1 MTPREELEALRRL
14 AELEAKA
21 RGQAKREPAPDPSK
35 GGGTLSIGPFDT
47 KIKTSEGVDRFLS
60 GVGKGMSDL
69 VLGARQMLGNAP
81 QADVDAVKRRD
92 APLMDTTA
100 GSVGNVAGKIAVGL
114 PAAFIPGANTLAGA
128 AVIGGAQGLLEPTAT
143 GESTLQNVALGA
155 AGGAGGVLA
164 GRALAAGYQ
173 GAKGLVEPFVQGG
186 QQKIAG
192 RVLNRFA
199 ADPAALAAA
208 KGGKTATGASP
219 TLAEAT
225 KDPGIAA
232 LQRALEQQDPQIAAA
247 LASRYA
253 ENNAARVGVLQDLAG
268 DQAKRAAAVAARD
281 DAAGEMYRAATQANY
296 TVDSKLAELLQRPVV
311 KQAMQRAEALAKNQG
326 RPFAFDV
333 TPSNPFSG
341 VGISTNNSRQITG
354 QGLQDLK
361 MALDEMLSDPASGF
375 TGKAGDAVKSLR
387 GQIVDWMEKANP
399 DFKAARQ
406 AYAAQ
411 SRPINQMDVGER
423 LLEKTTGA
431 IRDMGGNPRL
441 QANSFARA
449 LNDEQGLVRKATG
462 FKGVNAIADVLDA
475 DQIRALNAVRG
486 ELELGANLASAANG
500 AGSQTAKSLASQ
512 NLLRQ
517 LIGPTGMPQSWAE
530 SAMLQTALRPVQF
543 AMQAA
548 EPKIQN
554 QLLEAFLNPAKAQ
567 QLIKAAEVKALDPRL
582 AQFIPL
588 LQQAATQSVPA
599 AAVSR

>member
-14 AELEAKA
+14 AELEAKS
-21 RGQAKREPAPDPSK
+21 RGQAKREPATDPSK
-35 GGGTLSIGPFDT
+35 GGGTLSLGPFDT
-47 KIKTSEGVDRFLS
+47 GIKTSEGADRFLS

-69 VLGARQMLGNAP
+69 VLGARQLFGNAS
-81 QADVDAVKRRD
+81 QSEVDDVKRRD

-100 GSVGNVAGKIAVGL
+100 GSVGNIAGKVAVGI
-114 PAAFIPGANTLAGA
+114 PAALVPGANTLAGA
-128 AVIGGAQGLLEPTAT
+128 AIIGGTQGVLEPTAT
-143 GESTLQNVALGA
+143 GESTLKNVALGA
-155 AGGAGGVLA
+155 GAGAGGVLA

-173 GAKGLVEPFVQGG
+173 GAKGLIEPFVQGG

-247 LASRYA
+247 LAARGA
-253 ENNAARVGVLQDLAG
+253 ENNAARVGVLQNLAG
-268 DQAKRAAAVAARD
+268 DQGKRAAAVAARD

-296 TVDSKLAELLQRPVV
+296 TVDGALSELLQRPVV
-311 KQAMQRAEALAKNQG
+311 KQAMQRAEMLAKNQG

-333 TPSNPFSG
+333 TPSNPFAG
-341 VGISTNNSRQITG
+341 VGVSANNSRQITG

-361 MALDEMLSDPASGF
+361 MAMDEMLSDPAAGF

-387 GQIVDWMEKANP
+387 GQIVGWMEKANP
-399 DFKAARQ
+399 DFKTARQ

-441 QANSFARA
+441 QANAFARA

-462 FKGVNAIADVLDA
+462 FKGVNSLDDVLDPG
-475 DQIRALNAVRG
+475 QVQMLNALRG
-486 ELELGANLASAANG
+486 ELELGANLSQAANG

-517 LIGPTGMPQSWAE
+517 IMGPTGMPQSWAE

-567 QLIKAAEVKALDPRL
+567 QLIRAAEVKAIDPRL
-582 AQFIPL
+582 AKFIPL
-588 LQQAATQSVPA
+588 LQQAATQSLPA